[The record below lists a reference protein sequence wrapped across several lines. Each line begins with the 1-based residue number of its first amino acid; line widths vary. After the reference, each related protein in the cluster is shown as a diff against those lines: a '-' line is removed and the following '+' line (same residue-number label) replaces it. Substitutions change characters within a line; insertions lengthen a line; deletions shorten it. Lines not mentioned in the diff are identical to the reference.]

1 MLDEAVRGMDGMAA
15 DDEPEPV
22 RLDVNVDAYVPADYV
37 PYEQAKVDV
46 HRRVAASRDVA
57 DLAVLRDELEDRFGP
72 VPEPL
77 ENLIALQQARIK
89 FGRAGA
95 RMVSFHG
102 EMLAATPLELTP
114 EQAQELGERV
124 PAARYEPG
132 RSQVSFR
139 VPRDAHGRF
148 RIVVAAADAL
158 LAVTAPVA
166 EAAAA

>member
-1 MLDEAVRGMDGMAA
+1 
-15 DDEPEPV
+15 
-22 RLDVNVDAYVPADYV
+22 
-37 PYEQAKVDV
+37 
-46 HRRVAASRDVA
+46 
-57 DLAVLRDELEDRFGP
+57 VLRDELEDRFGP

-102 EMLAATPLELTP
+102 EMLAATPLELSP
-114 EQAQELGERV
+114 EQAQELRDRV

-139 VPRDAHGRF
+139 VPRDADGRF

-158 LAVTAPVA
+158 LAVQAPVA
-166 EAAAA
+166 EVTAA